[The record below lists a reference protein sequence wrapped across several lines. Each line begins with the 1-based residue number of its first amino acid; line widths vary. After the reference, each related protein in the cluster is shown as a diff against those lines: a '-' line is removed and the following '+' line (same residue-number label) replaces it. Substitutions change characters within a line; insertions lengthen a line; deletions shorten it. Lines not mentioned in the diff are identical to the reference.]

1 MKNLKKTLS
10 LVLCLMMALALLASC
25 GGKKDEAKT
34 ASTAA
39 EATDAPAAAVTTPPV
54 VTELTPADLI
64 LGIWELSEI
73 TGDEVSAAE
82 LAEIKALG
90 ASVTCTFTK
99 TDMTWDTSYAN
110 EKYNGSV
117 PYVVEDGKIVYGDTY
132 VTYVL
137 EDKKLTMIDPANEA
151 LTMVFT
157 LKKSMVPATP
167 TPVPAVT
174 DAPAN

>member
-25 GGKKDEAKT
+25 GGKEEDK
-34 ASTAA
+34 
-39 EATDAPAAAVTTPPV
+39 TDAPKTEATAASAPADPTPAM

-64 LGIWELSEI
+64 LGVWELSEI
-73 TGDEVSAAE
+73 TGDDEAAAD
-82 LAEIKALG
+82 LAEIKARG
-90 ASVTCTFTK
+90 AAVTCTLTK

-132 VTYVL
+132 VIYVL
-137 EDKKLTMIDPANEA
+137 EDNKLTMIDPANET

-167 TPVPAVT
+167 APAVAE
-174 DAPAN
+174 DPAN

>member
-25 GGKKDEAKT
+25 GGKKDDTDA
-34 ASTAA
+34 APDA
-39 EATDAPAAAVTTPPV
+39 EATETAAAAEPTPAV

-64 LGIWELSEI
+64 LGVWELSEI
-73 TGDEVSAAE
+73 TGDEVGAAE
-82 LAEIKALG
+82 LAEIKARG

-99 TDMTWDTSYAN
+99 TDMTWDSSYAN

-117 PYVVEDGKIVYGDTY
+117 TYAVEDGKIVYGDTY
-132 VTYVL
+132 AAYVL

-157 LKKSMVPATP
+157 LKKSMVPVTAAPAATE
-167 TPVPAVT
+167 
-174 DAPAN
+174 APAN

>member
-25 GGKKDEAKT
+25 GGKEDEKAAAPK
-34 ASTAA
+34 A
-39 EATDAPAAAVTTPPV
+39 EATAATASADPTPAV

-64 LGIWELSEI
+64 LGVWELSEI
-73 TGDEVSAAE
+73 TGDDAGAAK
-82 LAEIKALG
+82 LAEIKARG
-90 ASVTCTFTK
+90 AAVTCTLTK

-110 EKYNGSV
+110 EKKNGSV

-174 DAPAN
+174 EAPAN